1 MPAATAVNEIFTDM
15 FRSVQAPVLPA
26 AVARL
31 LAEINSPEPDTADI
45 EMIISAESQIS
56 ARVMRTINSSQFA
69 LREPV
74 KSVRHAIALLGFNR
88 IRSIVLSYA
97 MLEAM
102 PRPTSKL
109 FKHEMFWTDTLLR
122 SLLARSL
129 ASRTS
134 NHDPEEAFTAMML
147 ADVSVPVLL
156 LCWEEKYHPILSRW
170 EGHPKEL
177 CQLEHQ
183 AFGWDHARATAWVLR
198 RWEFPEDLIEL
209 VACHNLEPDEI
220 QKRNLHNTLVNQVAT
235 AALLPSSIKPLESR
249 CRKLVRVA
257 HTSLGLPF
265 AAWPEIIQEMR
276 DWFEVVCKEFG
287 LSGLHALEILT
298 VLNETAG
305 KHDRGE

>member
-1 MPAATAVNEIFTDM
+1 MSSTTSINEIFTEM
-15 FRSVQAPVLPA
+15 FTKVQAPVLPA

-31 LAEINSPEPDTADI
+31 LAEINSPEPSISDI
-45 EMIISAESQIS
+45 EMIVSAESQIS

-74 KSVRHAIALLGFNR
+74 KTVRHAIALLGFNR

-129 ASRTS
+129 TSRTS
-134 NHDPEEAFTAMML
+134 RHDPDEAYTAMML

-156 LCWEEKYHPILSRW
+156 LCWEDRYQPILQRW

-177 CQLEHQ
+177 CLLERQ
-183 AFGWDHARATAWVLR
+183 AFGWDHARASAWVMR
-198 RWEFPEDLIEL
+198 RWEFPEDLVQL
-209 VACHNLEPDEI
+209 VAQHNLEPDEI
-220 QKRNLHNTLVNQVAT
+220 QKQGLKDSLVNQICT
-235 AALLPSSIKPLESR
+235 AALLPSSIKPLEGR

-257 HTSLGLPF
+257 HTSLGLPLD
-265 AAWPEIIQEMR
+265 AWPGIIKEMR
-276 DWFEVVCKEFG
+276 DWFEVVCEEFG
-287 LSGLHALEILT
+287 LSGLHALEILD
-298 VLNETAG
+298 VLKRTAG
-305 KHDRGE
+305 DDRRRN